1 VSKKLALKA
10 FRVFRFA
17 GVRASMETIV
27 RVSSETYNLLQRR
40 AQEIHSSPEALA
52 ESAIRL
58 QLGNTA
64 HIEQRRMPSGVQAYL
79 RGTRVAVRHIAAFLK
94 AGHSAEQIIRADLPH
109 LSAAAIY
116 EAIAYYYDHQAEID
130 AELDANSEAAIQQQ
144 LRQSLSPEQ
153 YTKLTGR
160 TA

>member
-1 VSKKLALKA
+1 
-10 FRVFRFA
+10 
-17 GVRASMETIV
+17 MEATV
-27 RVSSETYNLLQRR
+27 RVSPETYKLLQRR
-40 AQEIHSSPEALA
+40 AQEAHSSPEVLA

-58 QLGNTA
+58 QLGNTV
-64 HIEQRRMPSGVQAYL
+64 HIEQRRTSFGVQAYL
-79 RGTRVAVRHIAAFLK
+79 RDTRVAVRHVAAFLK

-109 LSAAAIY
+109 LSAATIY